1 LNDEAY
7 LEAAG
12 ALARQMEKSSDNLEQ
27 QITFGFRKVLTRP
40 PEPEEL
46 KRLIVLYNQL
56 KPEIS
61 DKASFLS
68 SANLKEGDPWLV
80 ALASVLFNLDETLMK
95 P

>member
-1 LNDEAY
+1 
-7 LEAAG
+7 
-12 ALARQMEKSSDNLEQ
+12 M
-27 QITFGFRKVLTRP
+27 
-40 PEPEEL
+40 
-46 KRLIVLYNQL
+46 IVLYNQL

>member
-1 LNDEAY
+1 
-7 LEAAG
+7 
-12 ALARQMEKSSDNLEQ
+12 MEKSSDNLEQ